1 MYNTV
6 QIVLVVWLQNDFR
19 VYIKLY
25 TNCLI
30 RNVLGGDCVQIVWLM
45 VKYR

>member
-30 RNVLGGDCVQIVWLM
+30 SNVLAGDCYKIVCNN
-45 VKYR
+45 VKYI